1 MCLTH
6 AFYLKCIPLS
16 LTYQTSN
23 LTMLVSMYYVF
34 VSLTTSSR
42 SKMYAYSGEESG
54 KRAKGVKKSVLR
66 DTITFEDYVH
76 CLEQAESCSR
86 AMTSL
91 RSEHHHIYGQTV
103 EKAALSAF
111 DSKRYI
117 LPDGVNTLP
126 YGHRDIV

>member
-1 MCLTH
+1 
-6 AFYLKCIPLS
+6 
-16 LTYQTSN
+16 
-23 LTMLVSMYYVF
+23 MLVSMYYVF
-34 VSLTTSSR
+34 VSLTTSSS

-54 KRAKGVKKSVLR
+54 KRAKGVKKSVFR
-66 DTITFEDYVH
+66 YTITFEDYVH
-76 CLEQAESCSR
+76 CVKQEEPCSR
-86 AMTSL
+86 AMESL
-91 RSEHHHIYGQTV
+91 RSEHHHIYGQAV